1 MVPPMMTKPITT
13 VSVAILTVG
22 LLAVGCGGRD
32 GSSASPDPDATTEST
47 AVDAAEWERVVPG
60 GECQCS
66 DGSEFSFWVRE
77 ANPEK
82 VLFYL
87 PGGGACWSAE
97 TCAQDGSDGSEEL
110 YNPALGP
117 GGDPPTQWE
126 GIFDLTNKSNPFADY
141 SIVFVPYC
149 TGDVFLGNATT
160 TYADGL
166 TVQHKGYV
174 NGTAALDHLAATFP
188 DATDVVVA
196 GLSAGSV
203 AAPLYGGLV
212 SDRLPDAEITVLADG
227 SGAYPDDVPAAA
239 EIGAAWGMGNTI
251 PDWPENAGLTAEHWM
266 PPTLFVQ
273 SGRHDPDIMFARHDY
288 AYDHVAVLFNGLLGV
303 AEDDVLSLI
312 DANETQVE
320 GAGVNLLSYTAP
332 GDEHGVLK
340 YEKFYT
346 EEVNGEKLVDWVTRL
361 VEGQPVDD
369 VHCSECT
376 AG

>member
-1 MVPPMMTKPITT
+1 MVPSMVTKPITP
-13 VSVAILTVG
+13 VSVAILAVG
-22 LLAVGCGGRD
+22 LLAVGCGGGD
-32 GSSASPDPDATTEST
+32 GGSASPDPDATTDST
-47 AVDAAEWERVVPG
+47 AVDAAAWEREVPG

-66 DGSEFSFWVRE
+66 DGSEFRFWVRE

-82 VLFYL
+82 VLVYL
-87 PGGGACWSAE
+87 RGGGACWSAE
-97 TCAQDGSDGSEEL
+97 TCAQDGSDGSDAL
-110 YNPALGP
+110 YETTIGEHPSRL
-117 GGDPPTQWE
+117 D
-126 GIFDLTNKSNPFADY
+126 GIFDLTNESNPFADY
-141 SIVFVPYC
+141 SIVYVPYC
-149 TGDVFLGNATT
+149 TGDVFIGNATT

-227 SGAYPDDVPAAA
+227 SGAYPDDVPGGA
-239 EIGAAWGMGNTI
+239 EIAAAWGMGNTI
-251 PDWPENAGLTAEHWM
+251 PDWPETAGLTAEQWM
-266 PPTLFVQ
+266 APTLFVQ
-273 SGRHDPDIMFARHDY
+273 SGRHDPDITFARHDY
-288 AYDHVAVLFNGLLGV
+288 AYDHTMALFNGLLGV

-312 DANETQVE
+312 DTNETQVE
-320 GAGVNLLSYTAP
+320 AAGVNLLGYTAP
-332 GDEHGVLK
+332 GDNHGVLP

-361 VEGQPVDD
+361 VAGEPVDD
-369 VHCSECT
+369 VHCTECT